1 MAENPFSLFYV
12 VLVEPKNSGNIGAV
26 ARAMMNFN
34 IENLYLVNPCELDNA
49 CYARAMHATKILDS
63 AQVFPSFES
72 AVNHL
77 DFLAATSSIES
88 KTDKR
93 HLRNPLYLEEFSE
106 TIFNVKGK
114 IGLVFGREDYGL
126 YNEEIAAC
134 DIMLKIPTSESYPS
148 LNLSHA
154 VTLVLYSLYLR
165 KAALPRRRRVL
176 SALEKT
182 KLYEFFQQLLDEI
195 DYPPHK
201 KEHTQIM
208 FKRIM
213 GRAMPSKWEY
223 HTLMGVLS
231 KTRGKIKQK
240 QGKKRTK

>member
-1 MAENPFSLFYV
+1 MAEKKTHPIFYI

-26 ARAMMNFN
+26 ARAMMNFDVDK
-34 IENLYLVNPCELDNA
+34 LYLINPCELDNI
-49 CYARAMHATKILDS
+49 CYARAMHATKILDDVKTFS
-63 AQVFPSFES
+63 YFED
-72 AVNHL
+72 AVKNL
-77 DFLAATSSIES
+77 DYLVATSSIES

-93 HLRNPLYLEEFSE
+93 HLRNPLFLEDFAEKVSE
-106 TIFNVKGK
+106 VEGK

-126 YNEEIAAC
+126 FNKEIAAC

-154 VTLVLYSLYLR
+154 VTIVLYSLYLK
-165 KAALPRRRRVL
+165 KAYIPKRRRPMG
-176 SALEKT
+176 SLEKK
-182 KLYEFFQQLLDEI
+182 KLYEFFDQILDDI

-201 KEHTQIM
+201 KDHTKIM

-223 HTLMGVLS
+223 HTLMGVFS
-231 KTRGKIKQK
+231 KSLGKIKRTQR
-240 QGKKRTK
+240 KK